1 MGRETRQPRNINPK
15 LNYKGAGQ
23 GRVPKSGKLPA
34 LKSPGFKAG
43 KKK

>member
-23 GRVPKSGKLPA
+23 GRVPKSGTLPSI
-34 LKSPGFKAG
+34 KNIRFKPG
-43 KKK
+43 KKR